1 MAGPKTR
8 FMSYDARAI
17 TYSTG
22 DESSLLARHVARPS
36 VLVIRSFHHIVAA
49 LLIVGASGAAVG
61 VAPAATKGTTPCW
74 KTLINDW
81 YDGRIDGIY
90 EIHCYRDALKHL
102 PADLDTYGSARDDI
116 QQALQKRIIE
126 SRSGHTST
134 TGTTTMTT
142 PVGEAGGS
150 GGNGDASGGGSS
162 GGGSS
167 GGGSSGGGS
176 TQGGGAGGSQSA
188 SGPINDAINAGKPGS
203 ADSLPVP
210 LLVLG
215 GVALALMAA
224 GGAGFL
230 ARRSRLRRMQVASA
244 ASVPHGPGTD
254 RQEER

>member
-1 MAGPKTR
+1 
-8 FMSYDARAI
+8 
-17 TYSTG
+17 
-22 DESSLLARHVARPS
+22 
-36 VLVIRSFHHIVAA
+36 VIRSLRHILVA
-49 LLIVGASGAAVG
+49 LLIVGASGAFIG
-61 VAPAATKGTTPCW
+61 VAPAASKVTKDTTPCW

-90 EIHCYRDALKHL
+90 PIHCYRDALKHL
-102 PADLDTYGSARDDI
+102 PADLETYGSARDDI

-126 SRSGHTST
+126 SRSGNTAT
-134 TGTTTMTT
+134 TGTGTTTTT
-142 PVGEAGGS
+142 PGGGGGGS
-150 GGNGDASGGGSS
+150 GGNGGGSGGGS
-162 GGGSS
+162 G
-167 GGGSSGGGS
+167 GGGS
-176 TQGGGAGGSQSA
+176 TQGGDGSQSA
-188 SGPINDAINAGKPGS
+188 SGGPFNDAINATKPGS